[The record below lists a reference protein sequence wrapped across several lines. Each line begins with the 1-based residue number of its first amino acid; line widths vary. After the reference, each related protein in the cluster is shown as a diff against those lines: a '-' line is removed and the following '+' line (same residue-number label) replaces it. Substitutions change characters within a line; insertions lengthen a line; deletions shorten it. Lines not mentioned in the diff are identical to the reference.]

1 MNDFFKIINV
11 VFAIFYFLTFISLL
25 SISITRPH
33 SNSKYSSLYEKS
45 ITYIMLGCLF
55 IGIDSM
61 MRYFNYKDII
71 SNTISYKTIMLC
83 SCSIILMISIIIIFL
98 LHRKRNNKK
107 IEKVEYDFLDEF
119 DAAEIGYI
127 YKNMNNKNLTVSL
140 IIELACKKF
149 IRIDN
154 NKDIIVISKNITDL
168 DKRISRKVVVKK
180 VKELK
185 TDLFDISLS
194 SYNLYIKYFKDNDL
208 VTIEE
213 GFDEFFDK
221 SKSLLEQGVI
231 EIVNDTIN
239 DYSSDELDNIKNKIK
254 EEDNKNMSKMTSNE
268 LIVYKNLFENSDS
281 VILEKEH
288 KFCRVFNEVEDNISN
303 CLDDKI
309 YDLETYKYRVF
320 CSLLF
325 MINVFVFIISINV
338 MNEANTIYIVFY
350 LSIFI
355 SLVFTLFMKNLSNY
369 GESIRNKIKSLIKNI
384 KLGDSDEIDKRL
396 AKDNNYFYN
405 ILAYSY
411 VLGVSY
417 KWINNFKGREIIV
430 YDDMGNFNYSSYS
443 SLKYL
448 NSSIYNPSDD

>member
-1 MNDFFKIINV
+1 MNSFFKIINL
-11 VFAIFYFLTFISLL
+11 VFAIFYILTFISLL

-33 SNSKYSSLYEKS
+33 SNSKYNSLYEKS
-45 ITYIMLGCLF
+45 ITYIMIGCLF
-55 IGIDSM
+55 MGIDSI
-61 MRYFNYKDII
+61 MRYSNYKDII

-83 SCSIILMISIIIIFL
+83 SCSIILMVSIIIIFL
-98 LHRKRNNKK
+98 LHKKRYNKK

-127 YKNMNNKNLTVSL
+127 YKKMNNKNLTVSL

-168 DKRISRKVVVKK
+168 DKYINRKIVVKK

-185 TDLFDISLS
+185 IDLFNISLS
-194 SYNLYIKYFKDNDL
+194 TYNLYLKYFKDNDL
-208 VTIEE
+208 VTIEKD
-213 GFDEFFDK
+213 FDEFFDK
-221 SKSLLEQGVI
+221 SKFLLEHGVI
-231 EIVNDTIN
+231 EIVSDTIN
-239 DYSSDELDNIKNKIK
+239 DYSNDELDNIRNKIK
-254 EEDNKNMSKMTSNE
+254 EEDSKNMSKMTSNE
-268 LIVYKNLFENSDS
+268 LIVYKKLFENSDS

-288 KFCRVFNEVEDNISN
+288 KFCRVFNEVEDNVSN

-309 YDLETYKYRVF
+309 YDLETYRYRVL

-325 MINVFVFIISINV
+325 MINVFIFIISINV
-338 MNEANTIYIVFY
+338 MDSANIIYIVSY

-369 GESIRNKIKSLIKNI
+369 GESVRNKIMSLRNFIKI
-384 KLGDSDEIDKRL
+384 GDKDEIDKRL
-396 AKDNNYFYN
+396 AEDNNYFYN
-405 ILAYSY
+405 ILSYSY

-417 KWINNFKGREIIV
+417 KWINNFKGKELNV
-430 YDDMGNFNYSSYS
+430 YDDMGNFNYLSYS
-443 SLKYL
+443 SLRKIDK
-448 NSSIYNPSDD
+448 SIYNPSDD

>member
-1 MNDFFKIINV
+1 MNNFFKIISL
-11 VFAIFYFLTFISLL
+11 VFAIFYILTFISLL

-33 SNSKYSSLYEKS
+33 SNSKYNSLYEKS
-45 ITYIMLGCLF
+45 ITYIMIGCLF
-55 IGIDSM
+55 MGIDSM
-61 MRYFNYKDII
+61 MRYSNYKDII

-83 SCSIILMISIIIIFL
+83 SCSIILMVSIIIIFL
-98 LHRKRNNKK
+98 LHKKRYNKK

-127 YKNMNNKNLTVSL
+127 YKKMNNKKLTVSL

-168 DKRISRKVVVKK
+168 DKYINRKIVVKK

-185 TDLFDISLS
+185 IDLFNISLS
-194 SYNLYIKYFKDNDL
+194 TYNLYLKYFKDNDL
-208 VTIEE
+208 VTIEKD
-213 GFDEFFDK
+213 FDDFFDK

-231 EIVNDTIN
+231 EIVSDTIN
-239 DYSSDELDNIKNKIK
+239 DYSNDELDNIRNKIK
-254 EEDNKNMSKMTSNE
+254 EEDSKNMSKMTSNE
-268 LIVYKNLFENSDS
+268 LIVYKKLFENSDS

-288 KFCRVFNEVEDNISN
+288 KFCRVFNEVEDNVSN

-309 YDLETYKYRVF
+309 YDLETYRYRVL

-325 MINVFVFIISINV
+325 MISTFIFIISINV
-338 MNEANTIYIVFY
+338 MDSANIIYIVSY

-355 SLVFTLFMKNLSNY
+355 SLVFTLFMKSLSNY
-369 GESIRNKIKSLIKNI
+369 GESVRNKIKSLRNFIKT
-384 KLGDSDEIDKRL
+384 GDNDEIDKRL
-396 AKDNNYFYN
+396 TKNNNYFYN

-411 VLGVSY
+411 ALGVSY
-417 KWINNFKGREIIV
+417 KWINNFKDKELII
-430 YDDMGNFNYSSYS
+430 YDDMGNFNYLSYS
-443 SLKYL
+443 SLKKIDR
-448 NSSIYNPSDD
+448 SIYNPSDD

>member
-1 MNDFFKIINV
+1 MNSFFKIISL
-11 VFAIFYFLTFISLL
+11 VFAIFYILTFISLF

-33 SNSKYSSLYEKS
+33 SNSKYNSLYEKS
-45 ITYIMLGCLF
+45 ITCIMIGCLF
-55 IGIDSM
+55 MGIDSM
-61 MRYFNYKDII
+61 MRYSNYKDII

-98 LHRKRNNKK
+98 LHKKRYKKK

-119 DAAEIGYI
+119 DAAETGYI
-127 YKNMNNKNLTVSL
+127 YKKMNNKNLTVSL

-154 NKDIIVISKNITDL
+154 NKNIIVISKNITDL
-168 DKRISRKVVVKK
+168 DKYINRKIIVKK

-185 TDLFDISLS
+185 IDLFNISLS
-194 SYNLYIKYFKDNDL
+194 TYNLYLKYFKDNDL
-208 VTIEE
+208 VTIEKD
-213 GFDEFFDK
+213 FDKFFDN

-231 EIVNDTIN
+231 EIVSDTIN
-239 DYSSDELDNIKNKIK
+239 DYSNDELDNIRNKIK
-254 EEDNKNMSKMTSNE
+254 EEDSKNMSKMTSNE
-268 LIVYKNLFENSDS
+268 LIVYKKLFENSDS

-288 KFCRVFNEVEDNISN
+288 KFCRVFNEVEDNVSN

-309 YDLETYKYRVF
+309 YDLETYRYRAL

-325 MINVFVFIISINV
+325 MISTFIFIISINV
-338 MNEANTIYIVFY
+338 MDSANIIYIVSY

-355 SLVFTLFMKNLSNY
+355 SLVFTLFMKRLSNY
-369 GESIRNKIKSLIKNI
+369 GESVRNKIKSLREFIKT
-384 KLGDSDEIDKRL
+384 GDNEEIDKRL
-396 AKDNNYFYN
+396 AEDNNYFYN

-417 KWINNFKGREIIV
+417 KWINNFKDNELIV
-430 YDDMGNFNYSSYS
+430 YDDMGNFNYLSYS
-443 SLKYL
+443 SLRKIDR
-448 NSSIYNPSDD
+448 SIYNPSDD

>member
-1 MNDFFKIINV
+1 MNSFFKIINL
-11 VFAIFYFLTFISLL
+11 VFAIFYILTFISLL

-33 SNSKYSSLYEKS
+33 SNSKYNSLYEKS
-45 ITYIMLGCLF
+45 ITYIMIGCLF
-55 IGIDSM
+55 MGIDSI
-61 MRYFNYKDII
+61 MRYSNYKDII

-83 SCSIILMISIIIIFL
+83 SCSIILMISIIMIFL
-98 LHRKRNNKK
+98 LQKKRYNKK

-127 YKNMNNKNLTVSL
+127 YKKMNNKNLIVSL

-168 DKRISRKVVVKK
+168 DKYINRKIVVKK

-185 TDLFDISLS
+185 IDLFNISLS
-194 SYNLYIKYFKDNDL
+194 TYNLYLKYFKDNDL
-208 VTIEE
+208 VTIEKD
-213 GFDEFFDK
+213 FDDFFDK
-221 SKSLLEQGVI
+221 SKSLLEQGVV
-231 EIVNDTIN
+231 EIVSDTIN
-239 DYSSDELDNIKNKIK
+239 DYSNDELDNIRNKIK
-254 EEDNKNMSKMTSNE
+254 EEDSKNMSKMTSNE
-268 LIVYKNLFENSDS
+268 LIVYKKLFENSDS

-288 KFCRVFNEVEDNISN
+288 KFCRVFNEVEDNVSN

-309 YDLETYKYRVF
+309 YDLETYRYRVL

-325 MINVFVFIISINV
+325 MISTFIFIISINV
-338 MNEANTIYIVFY
+338 MDSANIIYIVSY

-355 SLVFTLFMKNLSNY
+355 SLVFTLFMKSLSNY
-369 GESIRNKIKSLIKNI
+369 GESVRNKIKSLRKLIKT
-384 KLGDSDEIDKRL
+384 GDNDEIDKRL
-396 AKDNNYFYN
+396 TKDNNYFYN

-417 KWINNFKGREIIV
+417 KWINNFKGRENVV
-430 YDDMGNFNYSSYS
+430 YDDMGNFNYLSYS
-443 SLKYL
+443 SLREIDK
-448 NSSIYNPSDD
+448 SIYNPSDD